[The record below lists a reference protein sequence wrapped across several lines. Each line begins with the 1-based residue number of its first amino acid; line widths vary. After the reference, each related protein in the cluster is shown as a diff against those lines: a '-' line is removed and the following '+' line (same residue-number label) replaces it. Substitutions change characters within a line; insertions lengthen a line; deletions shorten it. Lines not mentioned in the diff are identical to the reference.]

1 MVPAGLV
8 TNNGKD
14 GLRVRLTKKGY
25 EGVMLS
31 FVTSDEFGRIKDEER
46 EVEELREQN
55 AYENGYDTVEQA
67 TTLNVVQTEA
77 ASARGEVVEEEEL
90 SDEEYDRLEAEFERD
105 VLDGEPIYEED
116 FEQEIERQ
124 GVAF

>member
-31 FVTSDEFGRIKDEER
+31 FVTSDEFVRIKEEER
-46 EVEELREQN
+46 EVEDLNKQN
-55 AYENGYDTVEQA
+55 AYENGYDTVEKA

-77 ASARGEVVEEEEL
+77 ASARGEIVEEEEL
-90 SDEEYDRLEAEFERD
+90 SDEEYDRLEAEFERE